1 MKMIEKE
8 EHIYFQDERLTR
20 HMAIIRNEMPN
31 DDIVL
36 HNYIGRV
43 TNPENDEEDFDIFKL
58 PNDNY
63 IATPKKLLNTYRKRL
78 NKIATDLYNLDPYV
92 RDDEET
98 IESTQYDL
106 THDYIKIIEYLLDI
120 IENRG

>member
-1 MKMIEKE
+1 MKMIEKAD
-8 EHIYFQDERLTR
+8 HIWFQDDRFNRKLA
-20 HMAIIRNEMPN
+20 MIRYELPN

-43 TNPENDEEDFDIFKL
+43 TNPENGKEDFDIFKL
-58 PNDNY
+58 PNDDY
-63 IATPKKLLNTYRKRL
+63 IATPKTLLNTYRKRL

-92 RDDEET
+92 RDDKET

-120 IENRG
+120 MENMG